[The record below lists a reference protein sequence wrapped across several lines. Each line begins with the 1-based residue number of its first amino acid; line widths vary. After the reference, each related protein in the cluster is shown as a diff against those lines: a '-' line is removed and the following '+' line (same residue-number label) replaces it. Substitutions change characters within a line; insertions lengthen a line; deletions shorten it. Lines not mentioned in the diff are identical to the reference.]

1 MTILRDSKVGSMFM
15 IGNALFTGSVRISG
29 AYAALCAQCNWSQAE
44 TRHLNPSTHLW
55 CLQDHSK
62 CTEDVIEQLLVNL
75 WVQVSDEDV
84 SSHVQVLRVGGSLGK
99 HNTEGV

>member
-1 MTILRDSKVGSMFM
+1 M

-29 AYAALCAQCNWSQAE
+29 AYAALCAQCNWSLAE
-44 TRHLNPSTHLW
+44 LGIYVNASTHLW

-62 CTEDVIEQLLVNL
+62 CTEDVIEQLLINL
-75 WVQVSDEDV
+75 WVQVSNEDV

-99 HNTEGV
+99 HNTERV